1 MTENQY
7 NEMNQQPTDEQEI
20 DLLEL
25 AQKLWKERRLIIKA
39 CVIAAVVGIVVA
51 FSIPKVYTT
60 SVTLAP
66 ESGRSGGGGLSSLA
80 ALAGVNTS
88 SSNGGD
94 ALTVNLYPDIV
105 SSTPFLT
112 GLFDVRVSDPKK
124 KIDTTLYDYMLNYQ
138 KSPWWSYVTSAPFRL
153 IGWTFSL
160 FRDKPA
166 EEATAAKEIDT
177 FQLTPKQSGVMGA
190 ISSSINVTVD
200 NKTGLTTIEV
210 SMQNPVISA
219 AVTDTVMNR
228 LQEYIT
234 NYRTMKARHDLAYTE
249 KLYEESRDKYYKA
262 QQRYARYIDSNQNI
276 ILSSYRTESERLQ
289 NEMNLAYGV
298 YNQTAQQLQA
308 AKARV
313 MEITP
318 VYTVVQP
325 ATVPLR
331 ASKPKKSMLLIGFVF
346 LAFVGTS
353 AWILFGRDLVAA
365 MRNKGKEDEEAEVPA
380 QA

>member
-262 QQRYARYIDSNQNI
+262 QQRYARYIDSNQDI

>member
-138 KSPWWSYVTSAPFRL
+138 KAPWWSYVTSAPFRL

>member
-1 MTENQY
+1 
-7 NEMNQQPTDEQEI
+7 
-20 DLLEL
+20 
-25 AQKLWKERRLIIKA
+25 
-39 CVIAAVVGIVVA
+39 
-51 FSIPKVYTT
+51 
-60 SVTLAP
+60 
-66 ESGRSGGGGLSSLA
+66 
-80 ALAGVNTS
+80 
-88 SSNGGD
+88 
-94 ALTVNLYPDIV
+94 
-105 SSTPFLT
+105 
-112 GLFDVRVSDPKK
+112 
-124 KIDTTLYDYMLNYQ
+124 
-138 KSPWWSYVTSAPFRL
+138 VTSAPFRL

>member
-166 EEATAAKEIDT
+166 EEATAAKKIDT

>member
-1 MTENQY
+1 
-7 NEMNQQPTDEQEI
+7 MNQQPTDEQEI

-66 ESGRSGGGGLSSLA
+66 ESSGRGASGGLSSLA

>member
-1 MTENQY
+1 
-7 NEMNQQPTDEQEI
+7 
-20 DLLEL
+20 
-25 AQKLWKERRLIIKA
+25 
-39 CVIAAVVGIVVA
+39 
-51 FSIPKVYTT
+51 
-60 SVTLAP
+60 
-66 ESGRSGGGGLSSLA
+66 
-80 ALAGVNTS
+80 VNTS

-138 KSPWWSYVTSAPFRL
+138 KAPWWSYVTSAPFRL